1 MEFAVR
7 LLKTENR
14 KIKVEDLIVCD
25 AYQRTVARSKVKR
38 MVKGFDHDA
47 YGSLTVGQRRDGS
60 CWCVDGLHR
69 LEVAKKM
76 GVEMVSCDVFAS
88 EGPEH
93 EARVFRLK
101 NRERTNVSALALFR
115 AQLTEGDEQS
125 RRIMEI
131 VQAAGLKLALK
142 EEGKGWPYI
151 KAITAMQRSYAR
163 VGDEGVSTVLRLLT
177 EIWAGEGDALQGDM
191 IEGMSVF
198 LKKNPDVD
206 QKRLVEKLR
215 TKPVS
220 SVIRAADSKY
230 QLERDCMNSSTSGRA
245 AATCYAIAL
254 VYNKGLRLRRATG

>member
-1 MEFAVR
+1 MR

-25 AYQRTVARSKVKR
+25 AYQRTVTRSKVNR
-38 MVKGFDHDA
+38 MVKGFDHDS

-76 GVEMVSCDVFAS
+76 GVEMVPCDIFAS

-101 NRERTNVSALALFR
+101 NRERTSVSSLALFR

-125 RRIMEI
+125 ERIMEI
-131 VQAAGLKLALK
+131 VQAAGLKIALK
-142 EEGKGWPYI
+142 DQSSGWPYI
-151 KAITAMQRSYAR
+151 KAITSMQRSYAL
-163 VGDEGVSTVLRLLT
+163 VGDEGISTVLRLLT

-191 IEGMSVF
+191 IEGMSVL

-215 TKPVS
+215 TKPVV
-220 SVIRAADSKY
+220 SVIRAADATF
-230 QLERDCMNSSTSGRA
+230 QLERDRLNGRAGRA
-245 AATCYAIAL
+245 AATCAAIAL
-254 VYNKGLRLRRATG
+254 VYNKGLRLHRATV